1 MTLGRF
7 ASVALLALVAAAPLD
22 AQIGVVVRGRI
33 EDAATGAPVEGM
45 RVLTQDSSSV
55 AYTDSAGAFV
65 VVFRSEAAL
74 AVHTEGIGY
83 LRQRFE
89 LPAGAAARVTVL
101 RVEPSPIELEG
112 VDVVTEQAITVIV
125 ERLTSRRRAYAHAMS
140 FFDRTALERYGR
152 ATTPYDIVR
161 RRLPGAR
168 PCPGDPYQLC
178 AQGRSGSF
186 RNPNPVAEFLIC
198 VDGWE
203 VDLPSLEIIPN
214 EDVAILEIFQGGPR
228 QIRVYTVRYLAFLA
242 RSEQT
247 TVWPVE
253 FGC

>member
-1 MTLGRF
+1 VTLGRL
-7 ASVALLALVAAAPLD
+7 ASLGLLAVAAAAPLD

-55 AYTDSAGAFV
+55 AYTDSVGAFV
-65 VVFRSEAAL
+65 VVFRSDAPL

-89 LPAGAAARVTVL
+89 LPSGAAARVNVL
-101 RVEPSPIELEG
+101 RVEPSPIEIAG
-112 VDVVTEQAITVIV
+112 IDVVTEQAITVIV
-125 ERLTSRRRAYAHAMS
+125 ERLTRRRRAYAHAMS
-140 FFDRTALERYGR
+140 FFDRAALERYGR
-152 ATTPYDIVR
+152 STTPYEIVR

-168 PCPGDPYQLC
+168 PCPADPYQLC
-178 AQGRSGSF
+178 ADGRGGSF
-186 RNPNPVAEFLIC
+186 RNVDPVAEYLIC
-198 VDGWE
+198 VDGWQ
-203 VDLPSLEIIPN
+203 VDVPSLEIIPN
-214 EDVAILEIFQGGPR
+214 EDVAILEIFKGGLK